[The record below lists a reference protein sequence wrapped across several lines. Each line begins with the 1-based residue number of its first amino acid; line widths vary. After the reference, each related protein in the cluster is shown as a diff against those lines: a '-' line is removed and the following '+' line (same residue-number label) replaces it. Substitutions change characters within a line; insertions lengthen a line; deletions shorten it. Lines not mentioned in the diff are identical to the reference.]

1 MSQYPRF
8 CMRCADFLEKWN
20 SKEVA
25 AILKINITNSLFVIY
40 FDSFD
45 PNEI

>member
-1 MSQYPRF
+1 
-8 CMRCADFLEKWN
+8 MRRADFLQKWN

-25 AILKINITNSLFVIY
+25 AISVFKINMINSLFAIY

-45 PNEI
+45 PNET